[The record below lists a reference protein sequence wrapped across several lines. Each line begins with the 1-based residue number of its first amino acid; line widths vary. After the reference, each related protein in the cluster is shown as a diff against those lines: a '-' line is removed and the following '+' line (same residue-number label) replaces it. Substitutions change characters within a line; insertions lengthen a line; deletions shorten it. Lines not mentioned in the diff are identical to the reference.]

1 MRHFFKLNF
10 IRFFVHRNNGEKCSS
25 ESRKGF
31 LFFASI
37 TLIELFVNCSE
48 LKNIACIGRAVSG
61 SLKAIEC
68 NEAKLVLTY
77 DLQQGYIAT
86 KDLNSMLTQI

>member
-31 LFFASI
+31 LFFCFNH
-37 TLIELFVNCSE
+37 LDRVVHKLFRIEEHCLYWTSGKWFVE
-48 LKNIACIGRAVSG
+48 GDRV
-61 SLKAIEC
+61 
-68 NEAKLVLTY
+68 
-77 DLQQGYIAT
+77 Q
-86 KDLNSMLTQI
+86 